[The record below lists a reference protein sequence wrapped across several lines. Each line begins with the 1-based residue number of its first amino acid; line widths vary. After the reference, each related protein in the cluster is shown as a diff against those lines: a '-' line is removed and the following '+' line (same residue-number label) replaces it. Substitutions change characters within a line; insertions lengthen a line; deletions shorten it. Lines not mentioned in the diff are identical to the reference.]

1 MSSLSKII
9 SYHTVINFVSNLA
22 TVVNLHSLLYCAIV
36 AAGPPS
42 HVVVVGCTVIWKPP
56 EIPNGVLLGY
66 TIRVYPV
73 GSVGQ
78 SQTVNKSA
86 DDFYHAF
93 TNIPAGDNLQVQVT
107 RVIMTHIFILDN

>member
-1 MSSLSKII
+1 M
-9 SYHTVINFVSNLA
+9 A
-22 TVVNLHSLLYCAIV
+22 VVH
-36 AAGPPS
+36 
-42 HVVVVGCTVIWKPP
+42 CTVIWKPP
-56 EIPNGVLLGY
+56 ETPNGVLLGY

-78 SQTVNKSA
+78 ARTVNKSA

-93 TNIPAGDNLQVQVT
+93 TSANIPSGDNLQVQVT